1 MTGYKREV
9 TLKFTFISDPGKPMI
24 TLQVPR
30 EIPFEET
37 LILAAKK
44 HGKDPSVLRP
54 IYPAGTHIT
63 GGTVEKVI
71 EHGNRIYIIDPSVS
85 GSYH

>member
-1 MTGYKREV
+1 MAGYKKEV
-9 TLKFTFISDPGKPMI
+9 TLNFTFISEPEKPMVS
-24 TLQVPR
+24 LCVSK
-30 EIPFEET
+30 EIQFQET

-71 EHGNRIYIIDPSVS
+71 EHGTRIYLIDPSVS
-85 GSYH
+85 GSYR